1 MVRRLEL
8 ASLLMLLLTASLN
21 SSGATDPRFFGTYCG
36 DDTVKACGKWC
47 LTPWGPCFTRCR
59 DVAIEDVRVSVEYK
73 EMAGRGTIL
82 GTGDA
87 TVDGKPLKL
96 NVSAVVVGYGQAKG
110 VVASNRFDAKSGIA
124 QLASD
129 GVSLTVSAME
139 QSIQLS
145 KANCGNVAPSV
156 SISAPPNNANLVLH
170 SPALF
175 RGDIK
180 DDHDTSF
187 PPERMSFASDRDG
200 PLTGTVDAKPLSL
213 EVTSS
218 TLSPGV
224 HHVTFSATD
233 SGGMTATTSIAVTVA
248 NQLQYAAKFVC
259 GKPPDQS
266 AAPGRYFTTVNVE
279 NPSNGMVSFR
289 KRFTA
294 GLAEQKPGP
303 ISKYYSAQLEGGR
316 AFRVECPE
324 IMEALSV
331 TDSFVEGFLVFET
344 PDPLNIVAVYSA
356 AGQSGFVETLD
367 VQPVAGFR
375 LPVKLPDLVAE
386 AGCDLVLRVKNIGAA
401 DAPAST
407 TKLAVGDQVQNL
419 PTPAIPAGG
428 FIVLPP
434 VSVSHGG
441 DFGFAVTA
449 DAGGQIAESS
459 ETNNVTIVNC
469 IG

>member
-1 MVRRLEL
+1 MMRRLEV
-8 ASLLMLLLTASLN
+8 ASLLMLLLTASLD

-73 EMAGRGTIL
+73 DMAGRGTIL
-82 GTGDA
+82 GIGTA

-110 VVASNRFDAKSGIA
+110 VVASNRFDAKSGMA
-124 QLASD
+124 QLAGD
-129 GVSLTVSAME
+129 GVNLTVSAMD
-139 QSIQLS
+139 QSIHLS

-156 SISAPPNNANLVLH
+156 GISAPPNNSNVVLQA
-170 SPALF
+170 PTLF
-175 RGDIK
+175 RGDIT

-187 PPERMSFASDRDG
+187 PPERMSFVSDRDG
-200 PLTGTVDAKPLSL
+200 PLTGTVNAKPLSL
-213 EVTSS
+213 EITSS
-218 TLSPGV
+218 TLSAGV
-224 HHVTFSATD
+224 HHVTFAATD
-233 SGGMTATTSIAVTVA
+233 SGGLTSNASITVTVA
-248 NQLQYAAKFVC
+248 DPLHYAAKFVC
-259 GKPPDQS
+259 GKPDES

-279 NPSNGMVSFR
+279 NPSSGGVSFR

-303 ISKYYSAQLEGGR
+303 ISKYFSAQLDGGR

-324 IMEALSV
+324 IFEALGV
-331 TDSFVEGFLVFET
+331 TDSFVEGFLVFES

-367 VQPVAGFR
+367 VQPVAGIR

-386 AGCDLVLRVKNIGAA
+386 AGCDLVVRVKNIGAA
-401 DAPAST
+401 DAPPST
-407 TKLAVGDQVQNL
+407 TKVAVGEQVVNL

-428 FIVLPP
+428 FVVLPP
-434 VSVSHGG
+434 VGASHGG

-449 DAGGQIAESS
+449 DAGGQVAESS
-459 ETNNVTIVNC
+459 ETNNVTVVNC